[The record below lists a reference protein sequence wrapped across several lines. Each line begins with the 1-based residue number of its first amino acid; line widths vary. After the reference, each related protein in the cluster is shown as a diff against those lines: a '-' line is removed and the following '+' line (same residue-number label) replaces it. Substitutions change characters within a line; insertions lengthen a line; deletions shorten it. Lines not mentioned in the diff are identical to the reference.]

1 MRRTRV
7 LMANSTTHVAEMQGL
22 YGPFTMAERVVQKI
36 WLQRDFDHD
45 RARLTDG
52 LTLQVH
58 TAGVWNLLG
67 GPDFRAARLA
77 IDGVECTGDVEVH
90 FHATDWDAHG
100 HVRDAAYDRVALHVV
115 LFPPGAGERSP
126 LNKSGEPIPT
136 LVLLPLLYRDLEEYA
151 SDDALEALTERD
163 EWRFFAEL
171 AGRPFGEMQSLI
183 RDRAQQRWRQKIY
196 FAKLRIEKL
205 GWEAALHHT
214 ALEILGYKRNRATM
228 LNVATRYP
236 IGIWRKGID
245 VQAIFSEHQMQW
257 QLHGIRPANQ
267 PLHRL
272 FQYERWIK
280 RRPDWP
286 EKVAGLFAGLLAMNP
301 GMSPTRIARQSLD
314 LQQWR
319 KSLAQT
325 LTADVVA
332 GTRFDNLVCD
342 GLLPLLS
349 ANTGSDFFFVW
360 FHWFLGDVPDQI
372 RRMMPKLGLADGQ
385 MQPFCHGYARGLL
398 GWFLESEAR
407 ASG

>member
-1 MRRTRV
+1 
-7 LMANSTTHVAEMQGL
+7 MANSTTHVAEIQGL

-36 WLQRDFDHD
+36 WLQRDFDHHH
-45 RARLTDG
+45 AILTDG
-52 LTLQVH
+52 RILQIR
-58 TAGVWNLLG
+58 TTGVWNLLG

-77 IDGVECTGDVEVH
+77 IGGVECTGDVEVH
-90 FHATDWDAHG
+90 FHAGDWDAHG

-115 LFPPGAGERSP
+115 LFPPGVDERP
-126 LNKSGEPIPT
+126 ALNKSGEPIPT

-183 RDRAQQRWRQKIY
+183 RDRAQQRWRQKVY
-196 FAKLRIEKL
+196 FAKLRIGKL

-214 ALEILGYKRNRATM
+214 ALEILGYKRNRAPM
-228 LNVATRYP
+228 LSVATRYP
-236 IGIWRKGID
+236 IESWRKGVD
-245 VQAIFSEHQMQW
+245 VQTVFSEHELQW
-257 QLHGIRPANQ
+257 QFHGIRPANQ

-272 FQYERWIK
+272 LQYERWINY
-280 RRPDWP
+280 RPDWP
-286 EKVAGLFAGLLAMNP
+286 EKVTGLFASPLAANP
-301 GMSPTRIARQSLD
+301 AAPSTRAARKLID
-314 LQQWR
+314 LPEWR
-319 KSLAQT
+319 KLLSEA
-325 LTADVVA
+325 LTGDVLG
-332 GTRFDNLVCD
+332 GTRFDNLICD

-349 ANTGSDFFFVW
+349 ANTGSDLFFVW
-360 FHWFLGDVPDQI
+360 FHWFVGDVPDQI
-372 RRMMPKLGLADGQ
+372 RRMMPKLGLVDGQ

>member
-1 MRRTRV
+1 
-7 LMANSTTHVAEMQGL
+7 MQGL

-52 LTLQVH
+52 RTLQIR
-58 TAGVWNLLG
+58 TTGVWNLLG
-67 GPDFRAARLA
+67 GPDFRAARLV

-90 FHATDWDAHG
+90 FHATDWSAHG
-100 HVRDAAYDRVALHVV
+100 HVRDVAYDRVALHVV
-115 LFPPGAGERSP
+115 LFSPGADERP
-126 LNKSGEPIPT
+126 ALNKRGEPIPT

-183 RDRAQQRWRQKIY
+183 RDRARQRWRQKVY

-205 GWEAALHHT
+205 DWEAALHHT
-214 ALEILGYKRNRATM
+214 ALEILGYKRNRAPM

-236 IGIWRKGID
+236 IESWRKGVD
-245 VQAIFSEHQMQW
+245 VQAVFSEHHAQW

-272 FQYERWIK
+272 LQYERWLK
-280 RRPDWP
+280 QRPNWP
-286 EKVAGLFAGLLAMNP
+286 EKVAGAFEGLLATSLAE
-301 GMSPTRIARQSLD
+301 GPTRAVRKSINLP
-314 LQQWR
+314 QWR

-325 LTADVVA
+325 LTADVVV
-332 GTRFDNLVCD
+332 GTRFDNLICD

-360 FHWFLGDVPDQI
+360 FHWFIGDVPEQI
-372 RRMMPKLGLADGQ
+372 RRMIPKLGLADGQ

>member
-1 MRRTRV
+1 MRRARV
-7 LMANSTTHVAEMQGL
+7 LMANSTNHVAEIQGL
-22 YGPFTMAERVVQKI
+22 YGPFTMAERVVQKM
-36 WLQRDFDHD
+36 WLQQDFDHH

-52 LTLQVH
+52 RPLQIR
-58 TAGVWNLLG
+58 TPGVWNLLG

-77 IDGVECTGDVEVH
+77 IGGVECTGDVEVH
-90 FHATDWDAHG
+90 FHASDWAAHG
-100 HVRDAAYDRVALHVV
+100 HGRDAAYDRVALHVV
-115 LFPPGAGERSP
+115 LFPPGANERMA
-126 LNKSGEPIPT
+126 LNKNGEPIPT

-151 SDDALEALTERD
+151 SDDALETLTERD

-171 AGRPFGEMQSLI
+171 AGRPFGEMQSLV
-183 RDRAQQRWRQKIY
+183 REKARERWRQKVY

-214 ALEILGYKRNRATM
+214 ALEILGYKRNRAPM

-236 IGIWRKGID
+236 IGEWRNGID
-245 VQAIFSEHQMQW
+245 VQAVFGEHQAQW

-267 PLHRL
+267 PLNRL
-272 FQYERWIK
+272 LQYERWVK

-286 EKVAGLFAGLLAMNP
+286 EKVKGLFDALLSTHPAEL
-301 GMSPTRIARQSLD
+301 STRAARKSVNLP
-314 LQQWR
+314 QWR
-319 KSLAQT
+319 KSLSET
-325 LTADVVA
+325 LTGDVIV
-332 GTRFDNLVCD
+332 GTRFDNLMCD

-349 ANTGSDFFFVW
+349 ANTGGDFFFVW